1 MYGLYAGL
9 YGENSPDIVEQAG
22 RILGLPL
29 DAVFNL
35 QLPEGNPDELA
46 TPFPGQPSIS
56 ACTVASESQWCHS
69 KTGHRG
75 CS

>member
-1 MYGLYAGL
+1 MIGEYALGPCAGL

-29 DAVFNL
+29 DTVFTL

-46 TPFPGQPSIS
+46 PPFPGQ
-56 ACTVASESQWCHS
+56 
-69 KTGHRG
+69 
-75 CS
+75 